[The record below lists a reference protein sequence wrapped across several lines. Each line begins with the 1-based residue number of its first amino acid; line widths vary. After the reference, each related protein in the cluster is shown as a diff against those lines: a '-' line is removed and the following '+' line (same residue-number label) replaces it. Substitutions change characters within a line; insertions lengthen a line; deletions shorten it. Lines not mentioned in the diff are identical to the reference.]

1 MPVIRGST
9 KIEALTPQ
17 RRAALLERLTEER
30 QRPTPDGPV
39 VFEIPL
45 EQSDKFDVMVVWQEW
60 ESVRS
65 EDRSA
70 IIREAYQG
78 DQKVAQA
85 LGVTYQEAMEQ
96 QLLPY
101 AVVPMVRRD
110 EVDPDKVREAM
121 IQEGGIQLE
130 RDRVDLRFPTMA
142 MAEASHQR
150 LVQRL
155 PRGYWSIVQTV
166 AAIS

>member
-9 KIEALTPQ
+9 KIKPLTPQ
-17 RRAALLERLTEER
+17 RRAALVARLTAER
-30 QRPTPDGPV
+30 QQPTQDGPV
-39 VFEIPL
+39 LFEIPL
-45 EQSDKFDVMVVWQEW
+45 EQSDRFDVMVVWQEW
-60 ESVRS
+60 ESVTS

-70 IIREAYQG
+70 IIREVYQG
-78 DQKVAQA
+78 DQNVAQA

-101 AVVPMVRRD
+101 AVVPMARPD
-110 EVDPDKVREAM
+110 EIDPEKVREAM
-121 IQEGGIQLE
+121 IQEGGIHLE

-166 AAIS
+166 GTIP